1 MSFFFCRSATFFSR
15 VSIFFVNYNLS
26 CSTIRHYSNF
36 VETKPSRSCA
46 SYFTEFSIMWR
57 LFRSM
62 KLFILSRKLML
73 IEFISS
79 FRCLSVL
86 FYFKDCAN
94 IAPDVALRLFL
105 RRLRLCKFVFTAM
118 AIPKSSPPL
127 SLIRLFD
134 KSSRSTNEFYSIASA
149 NALAEASRNSLCMA
163 LTSLIEDAV
172 YRASPRATPPK
183 SPNLQ

>member
-1 MSFFFCRSATFFSR
+1 
-15 VSIFFVNYNLS
+15 
-26 CSTIRHYSNF
+26 
-36 VETKPSRSCA
+36 
-46 SYFTEFSIMWR
+46 
-57 LFRSM
+57 
-62 KLFILSRKLML
+62 ML

-149 NALAEASRNSLCMA
+149 NALAEASRNSLCID

-183 SPNLQ
+183 SPNLQQFIEKVWIRELLTKLVIIIMFFDSNWLQSRISVVRVWYSHKFLKRW